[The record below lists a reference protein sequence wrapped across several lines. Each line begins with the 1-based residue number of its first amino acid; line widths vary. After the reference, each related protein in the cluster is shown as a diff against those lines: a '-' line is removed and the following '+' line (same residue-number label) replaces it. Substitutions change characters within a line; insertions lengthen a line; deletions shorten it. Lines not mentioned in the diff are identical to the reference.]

1 MLHDGSAGSERL
13 TLIIADTKDHNIA
26 ADLCILTGIEVDE
39 DATVAGHFNGGNS
52 LPASIGVF
60 ETFFIRI
67 KIRAGAR
74 AGSFLI
80 VVASCNNP

>member
-1 MLHDGSAGSERL
+1 MLHDSSAGTERL

-60 ETFFIRI
+60 ETFFIRLD
-67 KIRAGAR
+67 KDMG
-74 AGSFLI
+74 GSKGGVISHCCYLL
-80 VVASCNNP
+80 